1 MKSNALEYA
10 EKIEKLTT
18 NAWLAKIASLSA
30 LGKADDKEK
39 EMNKFLESNA
49 DFSMEDHISKFHFQ
63 DKSVNETMIQLLN

>member
-1 MKSNALEYA
+1 MWSTGFEFQVEISCDMGVHQRVVLFGTV
-10 EKIEKLTT
+10 LDP
-18 NAWLAKIASLSA
+18 
-30 LGKADDKEK
+30 DDKEK